1 MDKLV
6 AWTGGSTALQW
17 IHGNGN
23 YKQFVKNHTDK
34 IHEKKE
40 TAWQYVNTNEN
51 SADIASG
58 NMSVAKMEKLLWNG
72 LGRHGDFE
80 NSQSDIK
87 TKATTK
93 KEKEAKIIKD
103 MMTSTIQ
110 KSDVMDDILQRYSYW
125 KFLRI
130 KSWIQIFLHN
140 YKRLKLE
147 RQSGP
152 LTTKEIESSEI
163 LWIKTVQAK
172 VQDTLQFKDE
182 TDKRNL
188 KLDETHRICIC
199 KGSIE

>member
-1 MDKLV
+1 
-6 AWTGGSTALQW
+6 
-17 IHGNGN
+17 
-23 YKQFVKNHTDK
+23 
-34 IHEKKE
+34 
-40 TAWQYVNTNEN
+40 
-51 SADIASG
+51 
-58 NMSVAKMEKLLWNG
+58 MSVAKMEKFLWNG

-163 LWIKTVQAK
+163 LWVKTVQAK

-188 KLDETHRICIC
+188 KLDETHRICIS